1 MNAPVA
7 IKLLL
12 EDGTEMSG
20 RAFGAAG
27 SVGGE
32 VVFNTGMT
40 GRRGAHRPFVPR
52 PDPRPHL
59 PARRQL
65 RRSSAARARFLGRPL
80 QNPADRGVVAVLLQT
95 IVTHALAWERKLAMR
110 AS

>member
-7 IKLLL
+7 MKLLL

-32 VVFNTGMT
+32 VVFNTGMA
-40 GRRGAHRPFVPR
+40 GYV
-52 PDPRPHL
+52 
-59 PARRQL
+59 
-65 RRSSAARARFLGRPL
+65 
-80 QNPADRGVVAVLLQT
+80 
-95 IVTHALAWERKLAMR
+95 
-110 AS
+110 